1 MQEVIADLQRK
12 DYYHRKKVEDR
23 DATRIV
29 RSCLSPK
36 LINHEASKIYPKQQ
50 NTMGCNASRAANVEA
65 QQGPT
70 RRGRIQNRQHTY
82 DLASNT
88 FQLIEQNRIPIF
100 RRSNTAANHLIDLD
114 GSYRIQRRA
123 ANLDLLR
130 SEMLSLERVFQT
142 LLEQHFEVA
151 SNHNRDNGSY
161 PPASP
166 DAIENLPTIIVSHH
180 DFEDGCNKEC
190 SICFQEFNV
199 GDTVS
204 RLPCGHL
211 YHGCC
216 ISEWLNKKCT
226 CPICRWELE
235 TEDRLFEIERIQ
247 RMKNR
252 RIRINDHE
260 LDRLC
265 IQGLQELAGTRDVNR
280 AKLIQQIKN
289 LDNVEVITNNNR
301 SKCCEEGS
309 HRICQAVPSST

>member
-1 MQEVIADLQRK
+1 
-12 DYYHRKKVEDR
+12 
-23 DATRIV
+23 
-29 RSCLSPK
+29 
-36 LINHEASKIYPKQQ
+36 
-50 NTMGCNASRAANVEA
+50 MGCNASRAANVEA
-65 QQGPT
+65 QRGPT

-88 FQLIEQNRIPIF
+88 FQLIEQNHNIPIRIQ
-100 RRSNTAANHLIDLD
+100 RRNANIDLSLNGSYRMQRSATID
-114 GSYRIQRRA
+114 GDYRIQRNA

-130 SEMLSLERVFQT
+130 SEMFSLERVFQT
-142 LLEQHFEVA
+142 LIEQHYEVA
-151 SNHNRDNGSY
+151 SNHSRDNGSY

-190 SICFQEFNV
+190 SICFLEFNV

-235 TEDRLFEIERIQ
+235 TDDSLFEIERIQ
-247 RMKNR
+247 RMKKR

-265 IQGLQELAGTRDVNR
+265 IQGLQELAGTTDVNR
-280 AKLIQQIKN
+280 AKLIQQIKS
-289 LDNVEVITNNNR
+289 LDNIEVITKNNR
-301 SKCCEEGS
+301 SKSCGEGS
-309 HRICQAVPSST
+309 HRICQAIPSST